1 MAIENDK
8 TSYIWDLVSVTTT
21 FSSAKIHSKDDFT
34 RDDSQRRFLA
44 EHSVATLL
52 RRCFE
57 WLQHQQVA
65 ICSIATL
72 CSVKNSICESSPVTS
87 PYNDDGYYVFPPKS
101 CWLTHLHSLVL
112 RKSLP
117 RRKGLS
123 YLLIRESSQM
133 TSSVNKNKA
142 FFFCVLLSVD
152 RKGIQLNF
160 GDTISLDM
168 YKVFLQIL
176 SQGVVWL
183 AILLLILMSL
193 LPDIVFMLFGR
204 HFNPSETQKVQVTM
218 TAHLKKL

>member
-44 EHSVATLL
+44 QHSVATLL

-65 ICSIATL
+65 ISSIATL
-72 CSVKNSICESSPVTS
+72 CSVKNSICESSRVTS

-101 CWLTHLHSLVL
+101 CWLTHVHSLVL

-117 RRKGLS
+117 RWKGLY
-123 YLLIRESSQM
+123 YLLIRESSQ
-133 TSSVNKNKA
+133 TTLQWVKTKRFPFVFS
-142 FFFCVLLSVD
+142 FLLT
-152 RKGIQLNF
+152 G
-160 GDTISLDM
+160 
-168 YKVFLQIL
+168 KVFSWI
-176 SQGVVWL
+176 L
-183 AILLLILMSL
+183 AIQY
-193 LPDIVFMLFGR
+193 R
-204 HFNPSETQKVQVTM
+204 
-218 TAHLKKL
+218 